1 MWLNFRPFPSIRL
14 NFLSQISEAQVFK
27 HPNSV
32 VDNCS
37 SAVSFLFQIW
47 IGAEDPRYGDPALE
61 IKICHG
67 EGCLAN
73 QNARCS
79 SMWTIRMRDFLVWP
93 IRTQDFYCVTNQ
105 TTRFSCVTNQ
115 NARFSCVTNQNARFS
130 CVTNQNARFSCVT
143 NQNSRFF
150 LCDQS
155 EREIF
160 LCDQSGQ
167 EMFLGDC
174 QANQNTSFH
183 RGKNQSNQNTT
194 FFWSLKG
201 YFNLFV
207 WFHV

>member
-79 SMWTIRMRDFLVWP
+79 SMWPIRMRDFLVWP
-93 IRTQDFYCVTNQ
+93 IRTQDFYCLTNQ
-105 TTRFSCVTNQ
+105 TTRFSCVTNHWQ
-115 NARFSCVTNQNARFS
+115 SEREI
-130 CVTNQNARFSCVT
+130 
-143 NQNSRFF
+143 F

-160 LCDQSGQ
+160 LCDQS
-167 EMFLGDC
+167 ELEIFSVWPIRTRDFL
-174 QANQNTSFH
+174 
-183 RGKNQSNQNTT
+183 
-194 FFWSLKG
+194 
-201 YFNLFV
+201 V
-207 WFHV
+207 WPIRTRDVSWRLSSKSEY